1 MVAMIPDVSESL
13 HVALPGGTLVKPDTP
28 FDSIEG
34 SYQYVSLLAEAID
47 DAAADLEEEIA
58 AAVAQR
64 AARRE
69 QALRLAAFKLARLA
83 EHVKASRVL
92 LNDLRTLRRLLRQE
106 RGLPP
111 EPDAPVEDPPDELE
125 GA

>member
-1 MVAMIPDVSESL
+1 MIQNVAELL
-13 HVALPGGTLVKPDTP
+13 HGAFPGRTRVKPDTP

-34 SYQYVSLLAEAID
+34 SHQYVSLLAEAID
-47 DAAADLEEEIA
+47 EAAAGLEEEIA
-58 AAVAQR
+58 SAVAER

-111 EPDAPVEDPPDELE
+111 EPEVLVEDSPEEIE